1 MYKSHA
7 ELAKEV
13 DIKHKPQSYYS
24 TMASILT
31 KKAAKLKVLEQ
42 QYHENIA
49 IEKEEARL
57 KKLKKERANQDP
69 LEES

>member
-24 TMASILT
+24 TMASLLT
-31 KKAAKLKVLEQ
+31 KKAAELKVEEQ
-42 QYHENIA
+42 KYHKMIA
-49 IEKEEARL
+49 IEKEKARL

-69 LEES
+69 